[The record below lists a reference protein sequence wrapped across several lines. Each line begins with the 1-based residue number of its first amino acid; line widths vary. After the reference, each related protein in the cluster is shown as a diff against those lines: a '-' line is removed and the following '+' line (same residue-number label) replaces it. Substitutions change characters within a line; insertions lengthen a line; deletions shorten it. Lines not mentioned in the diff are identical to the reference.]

1 MSAEGRRFLTFSLIF
16 RIFSTVRESGDDD
29 GWFPLGPPEGPPTPQ
44 HFFNFLPEP
53 HEHGALR
60 LGPIT
65 QEPLVPRVS
74 VPGSEVTGLRVQ
86 QKSAKKNHFVSTI
99 YDHCLLCV
107 VSSSRFFVTCSRTEF
122 FAPPRGKPGRNRN
135 ASRLSSTIRDA
146 RGD

>member
-1 MSAEGRRFLTFSLIF
+1 MSAEGRRFLTLSLIF

-29 GWFPLGPPEGPPTPQ
+29 GWFPLGPPTPQ

-65 QEPLVPRVS
+65 QEPSVPRVS

-86 QKSAKKNHFVSTI
+86 QKSAKSAKIVETF
-99 YDHCLLCV
+99 CV
-107 VSSSRFFVTCSRTEF
+107 NNTV
-122 FAPPRGKPGRNRN
+122 
-135 ASRLSSTIRDA
+135 
-146 RGD
+146 